1 MSRQHLCS
9 QGYEP
14 LHLKDTT
21 LKVDEPPWGSAD
33 GPGTRY
39 TQLAGPCTPGTIC
52 SPTSSKDRLEALFAA
67 DDHAEVEATWGIY
80 QRVIAA
86 YRQPDGT

>member
-21 LKVDEPPWGSAD
+21 LKVDDPLNVGDLTWLISLVREFWVAD
-33 GPGTRY
+33 GIENGLLLGGNIGGEGLRG
-39 TQLAGPCTPGTIC
+39 A
-52 SPTSSKDRLEALFAA
+52 
-67 DDHAEVEATWGIY
+67 V
-80 QRVIAA
+80 
-86 YRQPDGT
+86 DGDGG